1 MDERNI
7 SDLKKSELT
16 KNLKKHLII
25 TSMVFVSFS
34 IILCVLFL
42 TISIQKRLIIF
53 IYIIGV
59 TIYLFVVCILC
70 FKDKI
75 TVISNKLIW
84 LTEENELLKKNMEPF
99 NSRMEEIDKFR
110 HDARNYMSL
119 IKHEAE
125 YICENNK
132 FAGELLVY
140 ADSLQYE
147 RLCENLLVNLLLN
160 DKKVKANE
168 CDIKF
173 ESKVVIPEDLPVDS
187 KDICSLFFNLIDNAI
202 DANKTLSKTL
212 GKWITIKANVMG
224 NYLIIKQSNS
234 MFNYT
239 ESDGKGNFFTTKLNK
254 VNHGKGLKIIAD
266 IAEKYN
272 GFAEFETKNNVFYS
286 TVYLYL
292 DDCPCRNM
300 QNMTN

>member
-1 MDERNI
+1 M
-7 SDLKKSELT
+7 KKSELT

-42 TISIQKRLIIF
+42 TVSIHRRLMIF

-59 TIYLFVVCILC
+59 AVYLFVVCVLC
-70 FKDKI
+70 FQDKI
-75 TVISNKLIW
+75 TVISNKLVW

-125 YICENNK
+125 YARENNK
-132 FAGELLVY
+132 LAGELLVY
-140 ADSLQYE
+140 TDSLQYE
-147 RLCENLLVNLLLN
+147 RFCENLLVNLLLN
-160 DKKVKANE
+160 DKKVRANA

-173 ESKVVIPEDLPVDS
+173 ESKVVMPENLPIDS

-202 DANKTLSKTL
+202 DANETLSKMH
-212 GKWITIKANVMG
+212 GKWITIKSNVMG

-239 ESDGKGNFFTTKLNK
+239 ETDGKGNFFTTKLNK
-254 VNHGKGLKIIAD
+254 GNHGKGLRIIED

-292 DDCPCRNM
+292 EDSSAEICKI
-300 QNMTN
+300 

>member
-1 MDERNI
+1 M
-7 SDLKKSELT
+7 
-16 KNLKKHLII
+16 
-25 TSMVFVSFS
+25 
-34 IILCVLFL
+34 
-42 TISIQKRLIIF
+42 IF
-53 IYIIGV
+53 IYVIGV
-59 TIYLFVVCILC
+59 AVYLFVVCICC

-75 TVISNKLIW
+75 TVISNKLIY
-84 LTEENELLKKNMEPF
+84 LTEENELLRKNIEPF
-99 NSRMEEIDKFR
+99 NSRMEEIEKFR

-125 YICENNK
+125 YTTESNSL
-132 FAGELLVY
+132 AGELLVY
-140 ADSLQYE
+140 ADSLYYE
-147 RLCENLLVNLLLN
+147 RLCENMLVNLLLN

-173 ESKVVIPEDLPVDS
+173 ESKVVVPANISVDS

-202 DANKTLSKTL
+202 DANETSSKTS
-212 GKWITIKANVMG
+212 GKWITIKSNVMG

-234 MFNYT
+234 MFNYVD
-239 ESDGKGNFFTTKLNK
+239 SDGKGNFFTTKLNK
-254 VNHGKGLKIIAD
+254 TNHGKGLEIIRD

-272 GFAEFETKNNVFYS
+272 GSAEFKTKNNVFYS

-292 DDCPCRNM
+292 DDYSYRNM